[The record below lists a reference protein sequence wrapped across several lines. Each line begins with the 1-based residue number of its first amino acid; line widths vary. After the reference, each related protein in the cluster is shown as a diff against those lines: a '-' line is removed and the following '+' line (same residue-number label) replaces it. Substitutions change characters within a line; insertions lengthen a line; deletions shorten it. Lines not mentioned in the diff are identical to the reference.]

1 MSSSD
6 GLPTSTTIALD
17 AAVTV
22 AMVSDSLDAL
32 GARRQVLAQGL
43 SPLVEGVRF
52 AGRART
58 VRFAPVDEDS
68 DAPYD
73 EAIALIDGISP
84 GDVVVAATGGSMR
97 SAYWGELFSAAA
109 LGRGAAGLVCDGP
122 VRDTAQ
128 IRRLGLPVVALGA
141 RPVDFR
147 ARMRIVEVQ
156 RPVECAQVLV
166 RPGDLVVGDDDG
178 VVVVPQHLE
187 EVAVKAANARAAAES
202 TILAELLAGASM
214 RRVWEEHG
222 VL

>member
-43 SPLVEGVRF
+43 SPLVAGVRF

-73 EAIALIDGISP
+73 EAIALIDGISH

-122 VRDTAQ
+122 VRDTAR
-128 IRRLGLPVVALGA
+128 IRRIGLPVVALGA

-202 TILAELLAGASM
+202 AILAELLAGASM